1 VKIKGIAIT
10 GWLVIGHA
18 ILGGLYWLLLQIPE
32 SNVLM
37 LTASALTAAAILVGV
52 GLVSATGLAWWSS
65 SGFGAAAGTGVRR
78 TAWGIAAVAVAGL
91 FWFATGL
98 ITTWHAG
105 HATEFDAWFLASF
118 GWTDVSWFHVTFG
131 WIQWFVRYVFGVGL
145 ALALLAA
152 AVLGGARA
160 VVSIRWA
167 ARAFHWQTVLI
178 TTFAMLVGFYL
189 PWQFV
194 VPWRPASLPPTWV
207 QPAFAAV
214 KLGVVFIVMNAA
226 WAIVLRRVAAQ
237 AAATAPAVGASDA
250 TNLRASSPV

>member
-1 VKIKGIAIT
+1 VKTKGIAIT

-18 ILGGLYWLLLQIPE
+18 ALGGLYWLLLQIPE

-37 LTASALTAAAILVGV
+37 LTASALTAATILVGA
-52 GLVSATGLAWWSS
+52 GIVSGIGAAWWSS
-65 SGFGAAAGTGVRR
+65 SGFGAAVGTGMRR
-78 TAWGIAAVAVAGL
+78 GAWGIAAIAVAGL
-91 FWFATGL
+91 FWVATAVM
-98 ITTWHAG
+98 TTRHAG
-105 HATEFDAWFLASF
+105 HATEVDAWFLATF

-131 WIQWFVRYVFGVGL
+131 WLQWFIRYVFGVGL
-145 ALALLAA
+145 ALALLAD
-152 AVLGGARA
+152 AVHGGARA
-160 VVSIRWA
+160 VVSFRWA
-167 ARAFHWQTVLI
+167 ARPFHWQTVLI

-194 VPWRPASLPPTWV
+194 VPWRPASMPPTWV

-214 KLGVVFIVMNAA
+214 KLGIVFIVMNAA
-226 WAIVLRRVAAQ
+226 WAIVLRRAAAQ